1 VIVEAEAGTTTGG
14 SPRYGLQ
21 AWTGEAFFSGGRYEA
36 LGPGDGLSI
45 PFTIESAGSFD
56 VYLAHLRQAPTARLL
71 DLEAVEVDAPPTI
84 DADPAD
90 WPGAAPIEIGSVE
103 QILRGG
109 AAWPGPERASLTTRL
124 AWDADN
130 LYVFADVRD
139 PEHVQTGTGPDV
151 WRGDAV
157 WLYLDT
163 TGAGSRIDV
172 KLTLAQTPSGP
183 QVWDWVGQGFLPR
196 VTLAWSETDGGYRY
210 EAALPWESLHRTAGT
225 VGGTLAMEI
234 GMGFAGGFI
243 DWTGTDPDTASNL
256 APLTLVDR
264 ATAGPDA
271 AERDP
276 RPDAV
281 TLQVELDGR
290 PVATLSE
297 RTSPDRDYLWLDHLA
312 GPLDLAEGAH
322 EIDLMYAGLDASSE
336 SVVDGL
342 WLIPRPLERT
352 WQLADGSEVTVLLD
366 PESGVLHVQP

>member
-1 VIVEAEAGTTTGG
+1 
-14 SPRYGLQ
+14 
-21 AWTGEAFFSGGRYEA
+21 
-36 LGPGDGLSI
+36 
-45 PFTIESAGSFD
+45 
-56 VYLAHLRQAPTARLL
+56 
-71 DLEAVEVDAPPTI
+71 
-84 DADPAD
+84 
-90 WPGAAPIEIGSVE
+90 VE

-139 PEHVQTGTGPDV
+139 PDHVQTGAGPDV

-196 VTLAWSETDGGYRY
+196 ATLAWSETEGGYRY

-225 VGGTLAMEI
+225 AGGTLALEV

-256 APLTLVDR
+256 APLTLV
-264 ATAGPDA
+264 AEPTAGPDV

-276 RPDAV
+276 RPEAV
-281 TLQVELDGR
+281 AVQVELDGR
-290 PVATLSE
+290 VVANLSE

-312 GPLDLAEGAH
+312 GPIDLAEGAH
-322 EIDLMYAGLDASSE
+322 EIDLTYAGLDASSE

-342 WLIPRPLERT
+342 WLIPRPLDRT
-352 WQLADGSEVTVLLD
+352 WRLADGSEVTVLLD
-366 PESGVLHVQP
+366 PATGLLHVQP